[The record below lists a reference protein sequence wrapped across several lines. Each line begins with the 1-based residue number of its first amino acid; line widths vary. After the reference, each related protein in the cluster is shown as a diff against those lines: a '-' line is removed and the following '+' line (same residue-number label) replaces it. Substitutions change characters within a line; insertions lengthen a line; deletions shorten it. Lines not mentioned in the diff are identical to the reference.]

1 MRLIDADKLL
11 EKYGKYDIGFAVN
24 EMPTVDAIPILE
36 HETNGAMLKRVF
48 PNIVFNM
55 STNGDRW
62 FEYHGRKI
70 IFTDEWWTKPYKI

>member
-1 MRLIDADKLL
+1 MRLIDAEELPIDIF
-11 EKYGKYDIGFAVN
+11 YDDVKEA
-24 EMPTVDAIPILE
+24 PTVNAIPILE

-62 FEYHGRKI
+62 FEYQGRKI